1 VKIYS
6 KNREWAYVTFTSRTG
21 ARVRAVYYENKPKS
35 HVQFAQGSMGEIF
48 SEKQGV
54 GLSEY

>member
-21 ARVRAVYYENKPKS
+21 VRVLAVYQENKPKS
-35 HVQFAQGSMGEIF
+35 HVQFAPETMDEIF
-48 SEKQGV
+48 SENK
-54 GLSEY
+54 EFK